1 MLQGLL
7 PSHLRVEASVLNA
20 GETLGVAIVSGNYL
34 DHMAYEFGLVGRS
47 ETSVGRPGPLFDH
60 GAALRIAEDWR
71 SGAYVPV
78 APVLKQVAPNVPIIT
93 TRDGLVEWVLKAR
106 KGDQC
111 CYFKGNLATFRNNTP
126 AEIVAL
132 QKKHDSR
139 RTKADPLAAARVR
152 ETQLRR
158 TMELVEHTKKLFD
171 SGMITFS
178 QRREAGETIYL
189 ATRIGGHMT
198 DSGRALQTQTM
209 DIRKEL
215 RNAITAAWKR
225 FDRSFKIANID
236 FEGTQDK
243 IHDIT
248 AKVSIF
254 KNDPQRTVDIRIAY
268 RDLGKERQRW
278 PHVLQQ
284 KGLAATKQ
292 IRMRDG
298 IAKDRKTLDDFAD

>member
-1 MLQGLL
+1 
-7 PSHLRVEASVLNA
+7 
-20 GETLGVAIVSGNYL
+20 
-34 DHMAYEFGLVGRS
+34 
-47 ETSVGRPGPLFDH
+47 
-60 GAALRIAEDWR
+60 
-71 SGAYVPV
+71 
-78 APVLKQVAPNVPIIT
+78 
-93 TRDGLVEWVLKAR
+93 
-106 KGDQC
+106 
-111 CYFKGNLATFRNNTP
+111 
-126 AEIVAL
+126 
-132 QKKHDSR
+132 
-139 RTKADPLAAARVR
+139 
-152 ETQLRR
+152 
-158 TMELVEHTKKLFD
+158 
-171 SGMITFS
+171 
-178 QRREAGETIYL
+178 
-189 ATRIGGHMT
+189 MT